1 MQSSFNLPD
10 MDAGPDETI
19 SSTDEFTRLD
29 ALGVLPPK
37 SDIATY
43 AAARSPA
50 HGLLTL
56 WKEWLRLAPKHSRSR
71 AARTYSGLAAAVAD
85 GAELTFIIPGRDRN
99 VCERWLGHRVYW
111 WPRGVFDG
119 ARVGVVGSRIQ
130 RDPESKKSVLQALR
144 LSMTAINYES
154 EQVVASAG
162 TSLCEYVAQCGPAL
176 GIPLLRVFAPSE
188 RVSPKSWLDQIVR
201 PSDSAS
207 EYQLLLSPEISQSK
221 CSVPSKV
228 AAAATSFNHLPLR
241 DRVLALMSTRLFV
254 LTLRQGGNWWRLLT
268 LGITDRL
275 WDAGSVRAVVGPR
288 LCVDD
293 VVAELQN
300 HGVVPWYLSSTD
312 EHTSAAGRDTNTG
325 RLVVDNSAALSTND
339 RAMAELVLINELLR
353 SEPTPEWLIHW
364 TRSPLAEW
372 AGESCNDYL
381 NDSVLGDASHLRTA
395 FATLQRIVAERLIRA
410 TSCNTRTP
418 VDVVCLSETPLV
430 NLVAQRIFRKHRGRW
445 DFEHYGIGV
454 RCKSIR
460 ALGGRPVIYG
470 DDKVWQS
477 LPQGEQPWFQPRQS
491 RATKTSIDWTIENEW
506 RLTSK
511 LSLDRLSV
519 DDVFVFCA
527 TECEAAELRS
537 ASKWRVVSV
546 ETLDA
551 RSERSDD
558 IVK

>member
-1 MQSSFNLPD
+1 MKRE
-10 MDAGPDETI
+10 PDETI
-19 SSTDEFTRLD
+19 RATDEFELLD

-37 SDIATY
+37 CDIAAY
-43 AAARSPA
+43 VEARSPA

-56 WKEWLRLAPKHSRSR
+56 WKEWLRLAPEPSRSR
-71 AARTYSGLAAAVAD
+71 AARTCSGLAVAVAD
-85 GAELTFIIPGRDRN
+85 GAELTFNIPGRDRN

-111 WPRGVFDG
+111 WPRGVIDG
-119 ARVGVVGSRIQ
+119 ARVGIVGSRLQ
-130 RDPESKKSVLQALR
+130 RDPESKKSILQALR
-144 LSMTAINYES
+144 LSMTSINYES

-162 TSLCEYVAQCGPAL
+162 TSLCEYVAQCSQVL

-188 RVSPKSWLDQIVR
+188 HVSPKSWLEQIVQ
-201 PSDSAS
+201 PSDPSR

-221 CSVPSKV
+221 CCVPSKV

-241 DRVLALMSTRLFV
+241 DRILALLSSRLFV
-254 LTLRQGGNWWRLLT
+254 LTLRQGGNWWGLLT

-275 WDAGSVRAVVGPR
+275 WEVGSVRAVVGAR
-288 LCVDD
+288 LCVGD

-312 EHTSAAGRDTNTG
+312 EHTLSADRDTNAG
-325 RLVVDNSAALSTND
+325 RIVEDSSAALSTND
-339 RAMAELVLINELLR
+339 RAMAEVVLINELLR
-353 SEPTPEWLIHW
+353 SEPTPDWLIHW

-372 AGESCNDYL
+372 AGESRNDYL
-381 NDSVLGDASHLRTA
+381 NDAVLGDASHLRTA
-395 FATLQRIVAERLIRA
+395 FATLQRIVVERLIRA
-410 TSCNTRTP
+410 TSCNTRTS

-511 LSLDRLSV
+511 LSLDRLSA

-527 TECEAAELRS
+527 TEGEAAELRS
-537 ASKWRVVSV
+537 TCEWRVVSV

>member
-1 MQSSFNLPD
+1 MKS
-10 MDAGPDETI
+10 GPDETI
-19 SSTDEFTRLD
+19 LAADEFELLD

-37 SDIATY
+37 CEIATY
-43 AAARSPA
+43 VAARSPA

-56 WKEWLRLAPKHSRSR
+56 WKEWLRLAPKHLRSR
-71 AARTYSGLAAAVAD
+71 AARTCSGLTVAVAD
-85 GAELTFIIPGRDRN
+85 GAELTFMIPGRDRN
-99 VCERWLGHRVYW
+99 ICERWLGHRVYW
-111 WPRGVFDG
+111 WPRGVIDG
-119 ARVGVVGSRIQ
+119 ARVGIVGSRLQ
-130 RDPESKKSVLQALR
+130 RDPESKKSILQALR
-144 LSMTAINYES
+144 LSMTTINYKS

-162 TSLCEYVAQCGPAL
+162 TSLCEYVGQCGPAL

-188 RVSPKSWLDQIVR
+188 HVSPKSWLDQIVQ
-201 PSDSAS
+201 PSDPSR
-207 EYQLLLSPEISQSK
+207 EYQLLLSPEISRSK
-221 CSVPSKV
+221 YFVPPKV

-241 DRVLALMSTRLFV
+241 DRALALVSSRLFV

-275 WDAGSVRAVVGPR
+275 WNAGAVRAVVGPR
-288 LCVDD
+288 LCAED

-312 EHTSAAGRDTNTG
+312 KHTLPADRDTNAG
-325 RLVVDNSAALSTND
+325 RSVEDSSAALSTSD
-339 RAMAELVLINELLR
+339 RAMAEVVLINELLR
-353 SEPTPEWLIHW
+353 SEPAADWLIHW
-364 TRSPLAEW
+364 TRSPSAEW
-372 AGESCNDYL
+372 AGESRNDYL
-381 NDSVLGDASHLRTA
+381 KDALLGDASHHRTA
-395 FATLQRIVAERLIRA
+395 FATLQRIVVERLIRA

-511 LSLDRLSV
+511 LSLDRLSA

-527 TECEAAELRS
+527 TEREAAELRS
-537 ASKWRVVSV
+537 ICEWRVVSV
-546 ETLDA
+546 QTLDA
-551 RSERSDD
+551 RSKRSDN